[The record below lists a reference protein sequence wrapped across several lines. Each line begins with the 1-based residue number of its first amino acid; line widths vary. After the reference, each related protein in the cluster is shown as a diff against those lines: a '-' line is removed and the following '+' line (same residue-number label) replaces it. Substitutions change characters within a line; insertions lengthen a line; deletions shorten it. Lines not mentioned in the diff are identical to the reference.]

1 LASVTDPTKKK
12 PFKVEWKNKT
22 LYLDGRRTVR
32 FAEGHG
38 SRAVY
43 RAGKYIIK
51 VGHQCKEEWE
61 KWCKIE
67 QRDRHYFAPI
77 YAFGYYNG
85 GGGRWGGG
93 NAKHE
98 YIVQHVV
105 HKRPSTAKR
114 DEAAAKLAQSLFDH
128 YSLSDFHDDNWCIDR
143 YRRVKIFDLGI

>member
-1 LASVTDPTKKK
+1 MTKDPLKKK
-12 PFKVEWKNKT
+12 PFKVEWKNEA
-22 LYLDGRRTVR
+22 LHLDGRKAVR

-43 RAGKYIIK
+43 RVGKYIIK
-51 VGHQCKEEWE
+51 VGPQCEDEWK

-77 YAFGYYNG
+77 YAFGRYNG
-85 GGGRWGGG
+85 GGARWGGG
-93 NAKHE
+93 RADNHE

-105 HKRPSTAKR
+105 HKRPGYKR
-114 DEAAAKLAQSLFDH
+114 DEAAAKLAESLFEH

-143 YRRVKIFDLGI
+143 YGRVKIFDLGI